1 MIERPLYLDKIMPF
15 VDTPFVK
22 ILTGVRRCGK
32 STILKMIIKKIKEEK
47 NVDDEQI
54 LNYRFDSME
63 YEDMTTKE
71 LYLELKSKIL
81 QSKKTYLFLDEIQEI
96 EGWEKV
102 VNTLASDFDVDIYI
116 TGSNSRMM
124 SSEISTYLTGRY
136 ITFHIYT
143 LSFEEYLMFKKSYM
157 TLKDLKQEFSQY
169 VRLGGFPATHLQDYS
184 QDEVYTIVKD
194 IYNSTIFSDIVRR
207 NQVKKIDQ
215 LERVVKYTFNNIGNT
230 FSAKSI
236 SNYFKSEQ
244 RKIDNET
251 VYSYLEK
258 LQKAYILHKCSRYDL
273 QGKNILKTQEKFY
286 LADVSLRYS
295 ELGYTVDSVAS
306 SLENIVYLELKRR
319 GYNVYIGKTK
329 DKEIDFVA
337 TKQNEK
343 IYVQV
348 TQEIKSEKIQKSEYE
363 QLLEIRDN
371 YPKYVVMADDFA
383 GGNYEGIK
391 SVKEYQ
397 HLIGKIIIATAIIVA
412 AIIIAGAIDRAG
424 ANIQSGLGYLRDALL
439 R

>member
-32 STILKMIIKKIKEEK
+32 STILKMIIKKLREEK
-47 NVDDEQI
+47 HVDDEQI
-54 LNYRFDSME
+54 LSYRFDSME

-71 LYLELKSKIL
+71 LYLEIKSKIL

-143 LSFEEYLMFKKSYM
+143 LSFEEYLMFKKSYT

-236 SNYFKSEQ
+236 SNYFKSEK
-244 RKIDNET
+244 RTIDNET

-273 QGKNILKTQEKFY
+273 QGKDILKTQEKFY

-295 ELGYTVDSVAS
+295 VLGYTVDSVAS

-319 GYNVYIGKTK
+319 GYDVYIGKIK

-348 TQEIKSEKIQKSEYE
+348 TQEIKSEKTQKRECE

-391 SVKEYQ
+391 TMNIVDFLLSKEY
-397 HLIGKIIIATAIIVA
+397 
-412 AIIIAGAIDRAG
+412 
-424 ANIQSGLGYLRDALL
+424 
-439 R
+439 

>member
-1 MIERPLYLDKIMPF
+1 MIDRPLYLDKIMPF

-32 STILKMIIKKIKEEK
+32 STILKMIIKKLREEK
-47 NVDDEQI
+47 HVDDEQI
-54 LNYRFDSME
+54 LSYRFDSME

-71 LYLELKSKIL
+71 LYLELKSKII

-143 LSFEEYLMFKKSYM
+143 LSFEEYLMFKKSYT

-273 QGKNILKTQEKFY
+273 QGKDILKTQEKFY

-295 ELGYTVDSVAS
+295 VLGYTVDSVAA

-319 GYNVYIGKTK
+319 GYDVYIGKIK

-348 TQEIKSEKIQKSEYE
+348 TQEIKSENTQKREYE

-371 YPKYVVMADDFA
+371 YPKYVVMADNFA

-391 SVKEYQ
+391 TMNIVDFLLSKEY
-397 HLIGKIIIATAIIVA
+397 
-412 AIIIAGAIDRAG
+412 
-424 ANIQSGLGYLRDALL
+424 
-439 R
+439 

>member
-184 QDEVYTIVKD
+184 QDEVYTIVND

-348 TQEIKSEKIQKSEYE
+348 TQEIKSEKIQKREYE

-391 SVKEYQ
+391 TMNIVDFLLSKEY
-397 HLIGKIIIATAIIVA
+397 
-412 AIIIAGAIDRAG
+412 
-424 ANIQSGLGYLRDALL
+424 
-439 R
+439 